1 MNEIE
6 ITEENYEMYEEFD
19 RLNSNSFFFNKR
31 ETIQWTISII
41 ISFIIPTF
49 IGGSLVI
56 AFPNM
61 HTLLIMVTSIS
72 ALMSAVTNLV
82 IANKIIR
89 KMNVKTFQKEYPNF
103 DINTDVKEVEK
114 ALEKYRELSKVPK
127 DIEEKKEE
135 HLTNLPDEVREM
147 STKEKLAYLE
157 QEKEFWEQVAIQ
169 EKYTNLDKQKEAI
182 QKSLS
187 K

>member
-1 MNEIE
+1 MNI
-6 ITEENYEMYEEFD
+6 
-19 RLNSNSFFFNKR
+19 
-31 ETIQWTISII
+31 
-41 ISFIIPTF
+41 
-49 IGGSLVI
+49 
-56 AFPNM
+56 
-61 HTLLIMVTSIS
+61 
-72 ALMSAVTNLV
+72 
-82 IANKIIR
+82 
-89 KMNVKTFQKEYPNF
+89 KTFKKQYPDF
-103 DINTDVKEVEK
+103 DINIDIKEVAK
-114 ALEKYRELSKVPK
+114 ALKKYKELSKVSK
-127 DIEEKKEE
+127 NIEEKKEE